1 MIRKN
6 TIISLILIA
15 ALSACGGESDD
26 AQVEDANEDA
36 DWAAQDAADAA
47 EEAKYRAWATSDDRP
62 VNLACNEPS
71 YDRGQ
76 SETYIGLHS
85 PLYPAIEAK
94 NAFFIT
100 RLKELTPKVTDEDIY
115 DVEAYND
122 VKYDMMMLSQ
132 WSFMMMIDP
141 QMRMHTNFCNHEQY
155 VDNGCT
161 LMARMISGGFAIEE
175 MENEGDALRFTVN
188 YPDQNLVSE
197 VEIKNKDF
205 DGVVVNAAENGLP
218 TLRGEWQRDA
228 DGTERVSASSGPK
241 TRFNYTENP
250 DCSGTARWDRPQ
262 DNGGQELLSFS
273 WSSVRAEPFTMT
285 YSHCIENE
293 LGERECREGGF

>member
-1 MIRKN
+1 MQI
-6 TIISLILIA
+6 
-15 ALSACGGESDD
+15 D
-26 AQVEDANEDA
+26 DANEDA

-47 EEAKYRAWATSDDRP
+47 REAEYLAWATSDKRP
-62 VNLACNEPS
+62 VNLACMEPG

-76 SETYIGLHS
+76 TETYIGLHS
-85 PLYPAIEAK
+85 PLYPAIAAK
-94 NAFFIT
+94 TEYFTN
-100 RLKELTPKVTDEDIY
+100 RLKELTPKVTDQDIY

-122 VKYDMMMLSQ
+122 VKYDMMMLAQ
-132 WSFMMMIDP
+132 WSFMAMIDP

-175 MENEGDALRFTVN
+175 MDNEGEVLRYTVN

-205 DGVVVNAAENGLP
+205 DGVTINAAEKGVP
-218 TLRGEWQRDA
+218 TLRGEWQRAA

-241 TRFNYTENP
+241 TRYTYTENP

-262 DNGGQELLSFS
+262 DNGGQEQLSFS
-273 WSSVRAEPFTMT
+273 WSSVRAAPFTMV
-285 YSHCIENE
+285 YSHCKENE
-293 LGERECREGGF
+293 LGESECREGGF